1 MVFSML
7 PLWIWVTWD
16 VRWWGN
22 AREIRAQPGF
32 HRRCALRAS
41 SIAHMN
47 QGKWRSIWIKSRWRK
62 QGNGW
67 YAWFCRDELQAWNSF
82 LQIWLQIRF
91 ASGSCVQL
99 LICYTIR
106 DLLSILQKPRKSY
119 RALRWLLWRPV
130 YKATCTTGLCPW
142 LFIPWN
148 LLDPYLLS
156 SSLVILRSEFPSQLR
171 VFHYEVYNSPD
182 HFIPW
187 FFHGP
192 FPLNHRIR
200 TAGDHDDGVETQAK
214 ALGSIGR
221 GNILDISFALEQPG
235 VFLWGGWC

>member
-1 MVFSML
+1 M
-7 PLWIWVTWD
+7 
-16 VRWWGN
+16 
-22 AREIRAQPGF
+22 
-32 HRRCALRAS
+32 
-41 SIAHMN
+41 
-47 QGKWRSIWIKSRWRK
+47 K
-62 QGNGW
+62 
-67 YAWFCRDELQAWNSF
+67 
-82 LQIWLQIRF
+82 
-91 ASGSCVQL
+91 
-99 LICYTIR
+99 
-106 DLLSILQKPRKSY
+106 LLSADLTSNPFCKWLMCPVANDFAHLLHNTGLAFNPAKPRKSY

-130 YKATCTTGLCPW
+130 YIATCTTGLCPW

-156 SSLVILRSEFPSQLR
+156 SSLVILRSDFPSQLR

-214 ALGSIGR
+214 ALGSIER

-235 VFLWGGWC
+235 VFLWGGWR